1 MSRVRRVLRWGAIAI
16 ALLALAAAIAGGV
29 LYNSINSKLPD
40 VQTLRD
46 TSLQEPL
53 YVYSKDGKLM
63 AMFGE
68 GRRFP
73 IDIKDVPKQ
82 VKDAFIAAEDA
93 DFYQHGGVDL
103 KGLARAVWLTLTTD
117 GRRVPGGSTI
127 SMQVAKLFYQE
138 GQKRDYSAKLSQIL
152 LARKIEQEMSKDEIL
167 ELYLNKSFF
176 GNRAY
181 GIAAAAEFYYGK
193 KLDELTLGE
202 LTTLVGTPK
211 FPSSANPISNPER
224 NLERR
229 NAYILPRMM
238 QLGMISQAQASE
250 AAAEPMHAKP
260 HERPVEVYAPY
271 VAEMVRQEMIA
282 RYGDKALTSGFHVTT
297 TIDPALQAAADSAVR
312 SGLRIYDHRHG
323 WNKVERH
330 FELASDE
337 TDAQVATRLA
347 ETPTQSGLVPVV
359 IVATEGSSAIG
370 VNARGERITLPASA
384 SQPWPGRNPASLYK
398 RGDVARIRAGEK
410 EGEWKVDQIPR
421 AQATLV
427 SVAPENG
434 ALVALIGG
442 YSFAGNKF
450 NRATQ
455 ARRQPG
461 SSFKPFVYAAA
472 MERGFNPASIVL
484 DAPVVFRQGNGKVWR
499 PQNDGGRF
507 AGPIRLREALVQS
520 RNLVSV
526 RLLDGIGVNYA
537 RRYISHFGFDE
548 KEMPPNLSMS
558 LGTASLTPLSVARGY
573 AVFANG
579 GSRVNVWFID
589 EVRDN
594 AGQVIF
600 KEKPPTACR
609 GCVGPAPTVDG
620 APAEA
625 QKPEVVDGFNLGGAA
640 PAPKPAAAAKGKADG
655 ATPKVAEARKLP
667 EGVNVAP
674 RAIDERVAYQMM
686 SMMADVV
693 KRGTATDARVL
704 KREDIGGK
712 TGSTNDHRDAWFAG
726 YGGPL
731 VTVVWVGRDD
741 FKSLGYREYGGK
753 AALPIW
759 ISYMRAAL
767 KDAPVQV
774 IDPPQ
779 GMVKVGVSASGQLL
793 PGGGGITEWVKA
805 EDLEKME
812 TYIDYG
818 PQQQEEAAPAEQS
831 YDIF

>member
-1 MSRVRRVLRWGAIAI
+1 MSRFRRVLRWGALAI
-16 ALLALAAAIAGGV
+16 LAIGLLGAIAGGI
-29 LYNSINSKLPD
+29 LYASIAAKLPD
-40 VQTLRD
+40 TQTLRD
-46 TSLQEPL
+46 TALQEPL
-53 YVYSKDGKLM
+53 YVYAKDGKLM

-68 GRRFP
+68 GRRYP

-82 VKDAFIAAEDA
+82 VKDAFVAAEDA
-93 DFYQHGGVDL
+93 DFYNHGGVDV
-103 KGLARAVWLTLTTD
+103 KGIARAVWLTLTTD

-138 GQKRDYSAKLSQIL
+138 GQKRDYSAKIAQIM
-152 LARKIEQEMSKDEIL
+152 LARKIEKEMSKDEIL

-176 GNRAY
+176 GHRAY

-193 KLDELTLGE
+193 KLDQLTLGE

-229 NAYILPRMM
+229 NDYILPRMVE
-238 QLGMISQAQASE
+238 LGMISPAQAAE
-250 AAAEPMHAKP
+250 AKAEPMHAAP
-260 HERPVEVYAPY
+260 HERAVEVYAPY
-271 VAEMVRQEMIA
+271 VAEMVRQEMVT

-312 SGLRIYDHRHG
+312 SGLRVYDHRHG
-323 WNKVERH
+323 WNKVEKH
-330 FELASDE
+330 FDLAGGE
-337 TDAQVATRLA
+337 TDAQAAARLSDM
-347 ETPTQSGLVPVV
+347 PTQAGLMPVV
-359 IVATEGSSAIG
+359 VLETGKDGSATVVKGDG
-370 VNARGERITLPASA
+370 QRLTLPASA
-384 SQPWPGRNPASLYK
+384 GQPWPGRSPASLFK
-398 RGDVARIRAGEK
+398 RGDVARIRAGDK
-410 EGEWKVDQIPR
+410 AGEWKLDQIPR

-427 SVAPENG
+427 SVSPDTG

-526 RLLDGIGVNYA
+526 RLLDAIGVDYA

-573 AVFANG
+573 SVFANG

-589 EVRDN
+589 EVRD
-594 AGQVIF
+594 AGGNVIF
-600 KEKPPTACR
+600 KENPPTACR
-609 GCVGPAPTVDG
+609 GCGGMTPGATPANA
-620 APAEA
+620 APA
-625 QKPEVVDGFNLGGAA
+625 KPEIVDGFNLGGAQA
-640 PAPKPAAAAKGKADG
+640 AKPKPAKPLATETSKTQTAKAPREGAA
-655 ATPKVAEARKLP
+655 
-667 EGVNVAP
+667 VAP
-674 RAIDERVAYQMM
+674 RAIDERVAYQVM

-693 KRGTATDARVL
+693 KRGTATDAKAL
-704 KREDIGGK
+704 GREDIGGK

-726 YGGPL
+726 YGGPY

-767 KDAPVQV
+767 KDQPQV
-774 IDPPQ
+774 ALEPPQ
-779 GMVKVGVSASGQLL
+779 GMVKVGVSAGGQLI

-805 EDLEKME
+805 EDLDKME

-818 PQQQEEAAPAEQS
+818 PQEQQEAAPAEES